1 MFWGRFYGLCLKNN
15 TKPIPVVKTLG
26 IAAGSVTKWKNGTVP
41 NGETLDKIADFFHV
55 SVDYLLGRDEP
66 ESEDVVYY
74 EIIGSV
80 SAGYDGIAVE
90 QHTGETTPI
99 PSAFLSSIHRDDFFV
114 LRVSGDSMYPK
125 ILDGDLV
132 LVQRCSSVDSGSI
145 AVIMYNGD
153 EATVKKV
160 KYVSGEDWF
169 EMIPFN
175 PEYQTKRIEG
185 PEIKDCRVL
194 GKVVKLIRDV

>member
-1 MFWGRFYGLCLKNN
+1 
-15 TKPIPVVKTLG
+15 
-26 IAAGSVTKWKNGTVP
+26 
-41 NGETLDKIADFFHV
+41 
-55 SVDYLLGRDEP
+55 
-66 ESEDVVYY
+66 
-74 EIIGSV
+74 
-80 SAGYDGIAVE
+80 
-90 QHTGETTPI
+90 
-99 PSAFLSSIHRDDFFV
+99 
-114 LRVSGDSMYPK
+114 MYPK

-185 PEIKDCRVL
+185 SEIKDCRVL
-194 GKVVKLIRDV
+194 GKVVKLIRNV